1 MNVEATEL
9 KNHLADYLAQIRASG
24 EVITVCTGTEPVAT
38 LAPITAASTHRN
50 GNLIDRL
57 LDSPA
62 PAPDFQP
69 LTREQVYERR

>member
-24 EVITVCTGTEPVAT
+24 ESITICTGTEPVAT
-38 LAPITAASTHRN
+38 LAPISAPLPHRN

-57 LDSPA
+57 LDAPA
-62 PAPDFQP
+62 PAADFQP
-69 LTREQVYERR
+69 LTREQIYERR